1 MVINLVTR
9 SFNVIIK
16 RKISSEWCKTIMSKD
31 DDSKEDENKK
41 IFQENFAPFHGR
53 SKWVMIIIFALLA
66 FYIIASNLN

>member
-16 RKISSEWCKTIMSKD
+16 RKISSEWCKKIMSKD
-31 DDSKEDENKK
+31 DENKEDENKR

-53 SKWVMIIIFALLA
+53 SKWVMIIIFSLLA